1 MTEDYIT
8 DIESEE
14 LPDMKSMVDELLK
27 EPVIEELDEENEY
40 IDDIIEKNR
49 SYRMHRD
56 NFPLD
61 HLVLCGN
68 CGFEGIVGF
77 RQELCP
83 RCMEK
88 LIPPSQALGKI
99 TSRERKRP

>member
-8 DIESEE
+8 DMDSEE
-14 LPDMKSMVDELLK
+14 FSEKKSLLDQLM
-27 EPVIEELDEENEY
+27 EPVIEELDEEERY
-40 IDDIIEKNR
+40 IDDIIEKSR
-49 SYRMHRD
+49 AYRMHRD

-68 CGFEGIVGF
+68 CGFEGVVGF

-83 RCMEK
+83 RCMEQ
-88 LIPPSQALGKI
+88 LIPPSEVIGKM